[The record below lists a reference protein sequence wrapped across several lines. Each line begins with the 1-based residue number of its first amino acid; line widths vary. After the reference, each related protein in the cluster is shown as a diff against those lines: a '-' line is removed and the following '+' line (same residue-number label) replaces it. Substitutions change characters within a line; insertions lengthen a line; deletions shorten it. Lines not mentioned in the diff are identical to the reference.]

1 VTEVKISYD
10 MDANAAYVKLRAG
23 RVVKTEKSKM
33 DSLDV
38 LLDYNKAGDVIGLEV
53 LNLKELL
60 KLYLVPKIA
69 EIPNIDSSLTTV
81 IQ

>member
-1 VTEVKISYD
+1 MKISYD

-23 RVVKTEKSKM
+23 LVAKTEKSEM

-53 LNLKELL
+53 LNLKQSL

-69 EIPNIDSSLTTV
+69 ASGFTLARETSDSR
-81 IQ
+81 